1 MIIYKYVR
9 TSVVSIFRPSEREE
23 TERVIRSAL
32 KEIMM
37 SVDLDDVTSKF
48 IRGRLEETLD
58 VDLGEYK
65 PFIDQEMLT
74 VLGQM
79 DAATQIFPHV
89 YLGSEWNA
97 SNLDE
102 LNRNGYAA
110 PTSIY
115 DNYMFLVKPRGRWSY
130 ELFVLFF
137 VFQRTAHI
145 ERD

>member
-1 MIIYKYVR
+1 
-9 TSVVSIFRPSEREE
+9 
-23 TERVIRSAL
+23 
-32 KEIMM
+32 MM
-37 SVDLDDVTSKF
+37 SVDLDEVTSKF

-58 VDLGEYK
+58 MDLVEYK

-102 LNRNGYAA
+102 LNRNGYVLNNRGAMYVHGI
-110 PTSIY
+110 SWNFIY
-115 DNYMFLVKPRGRWSY
+115 
-130 ELFVLFF
+130 LFSVYDTF
-137 VFQRTAHI
+137 
-145 ERD
+145 

>member
-1 MIIYKYVR
+1 MYSLNWTRFYY
-9 TSVVSIFRPSEREE
+9 RPSEREE

-37 SVDLDDVTSKF
+37 SVDLDEVTSKF

-58 VDLGEYK
+58 MDLGEYK

-102 LNRNGYAA
+102 LNRNG
-110 PTSIY
+110 
-115 DNYMFLVKPRGRWSY
+115 
-130 ELFVLFF
+130 
-137 VFQRTAHI
+137 
-145 ERD
+145 